1 MTIPTQMATSD
12 FNLEKIS
19 TQQLSAHLD
28 YSIAAG
34 SNVIIIGRRGSGKT
48 YITRECIEA
57 SKCRELYVN
66 LSVFERPDLAGFPRL
81 TSDLKQKFI
90 DYLMPRMYEPLMT
103 GDQKVVV
110 LFDEVDKCDSSI
122 WAALLEIVQ
131 SHSIN
136 GHVFPNLQSCI
147 MTGNLIAEG
156 GNKIC
161 APLADRAEAYLLQA
175 DTAQWLTWA
184 GISGEIHSSI
194 FEYIQDHPLML
205 FGADDLGENVKD
217 ASPRGW
223 HLSSNIIKFAEQ
235 HNYPIETML
244 EKIGGFVGKKAS
256 IDFSTYY
263 THYQVLLPFV
273 ESVFAGENV
282 AAPYHDMS
290 PGDKISACMIIASR
304 FATQL
309 DACDPLKD
317 KPACVD
323 TIGQFMHKT
332 AGHENVL
339 SSMRSADPKA
349 LRLKKWNL
357 IKHPTWS
364 KLFKDINISSDGLA

>member
-1 MTIPTQMATSD
+1 
-12 FNLEKIS
+12 
-19 TQQLSAHLD
+19 
-28 YSIAAG
+28 
-34 SNVIIIGRRGSGKT
+34 
-48 YITRECIEA
+48 
-57 SKCRELYVN
+57 
-66 LSVFERPDLAGFPRL
+66 
-81 TSDLKQKFI
+81 
-90 DYLMPRMYEPLMT
+90 MP
-103 GDQKVVV
+103 
-110 LFDEVDKCDSSI
+110 
-122 WAALLEIVQ
+122 LL
-131 SHSIN
+131 
-136 GHVFPNLQSCI
+136 
-147 MTGNLIAEG
+147 
-156 GNKIC
+156 
-161 APLADRAEAYLLQA
+161 DRAEKFLLEASA
-175 DTAQWLTWA
+175 DVWLRWAASPRAQ
-184 GISGEIHSSI
+184 IHNSI
-194 FEYIQDHPLML
+194 FQYIQDHPQALC
-205 FGADDLGENVKD
+205 GPEDIGDNYGSE
-217 ASPRGW
+217 SPRSW
-223 HLSSNIIKFAEQ
+223 HLSSQMIKFGEK
-235 HNYPIETML
+235 HNWPTELIL
-244 EKIGGFVGKKAS
+244 AKIAGFVGKRS
-256 IDFSTYY
+256 GIEYSSYY